1 MINFKINGI
10 SVTAQKGET
19 ILNVA
24 RRNGIYIPTM
34 CYLEKTSP
42 SASCRLCVVEVEGVD
57 GTVLSCQTK
66 PVDGIEVITN
76 SEALHKNRTDI
87 MKMYDVNHPLECGV
101 CDKSGA
107 CDLQN
112 KTLEFGVSSQ
122 AFSAKEQ
129 SRKIE
134 HWGMINYDPNLCIMC
149 EKCTHVCN
157 EVIGDDAIELK
168 FGGYNSTIVPKGS
181 DQLDCTNCGECIAVC
196 PVGAL
201 VSSDFQ
207 YTANAWEL
215 NQIPATCSH
224 CSAGCSLTYEVK
236 HASALNPEPSIYRV
250 TNNYE
255 YSTLCGA
262 GRFAYDFENK
272 SVSKNKEAFEKA
284 LQIFKDAKEIRF
296 DSIITNEEAYILQS
310 LKEKLGIR
318 LVNNDAYSYQRFL
331 KSYQEVT
338 NRLLYNANLDSI
350 KNSDHVI
357 VIGSRIATDNPAVR
371 YHLTMASKQNKAH
384 IVYMHP
390 IEDALMQNSV
400 TQFIKYEVGTEEG
413 VIALL
418 ADTLI
423 DSSVAPD
430 NVEKFLKGLDEGY
443 LSAESNVGEEEFE
456 LIAKKQKRAKKST
469 LVIGEDLIKHN
480 RAENIAKI
488 IGLIEEYS
496 TFDVV
501 IVPTQTNTLGV
512 SLICDL
518 EPSSSGLSVGYNV
531 NADFVLSSLGDG
543 DLDMPALN
551 QQEGT
556 FTSIDKRVVS
566 TNVALPYGG
575 YILNDIANCLGVNAK
590 YTIDYTKDLGGIDGF
605 RSVEFDSLKNFY
617 EKDGSDDRG
626 YILENIELNE
636 VKFTLE
642 NIEELP
648 SYDGIIIYK
657 SQPVLEFSRFTHKT
671 HQLASGSAKLVGSPQ
686 FAQVAKIADGDK
698 VVIELGDYKYSRYFE
713 VDKLLK
719 GTIALHNTFDIDSII
734 DGYRFNKVKIM
745 KDGK

>member
-284 LQIFKDAKEIRF
+284 LQTFKDAKEIRF

-456 LIAKKQKRAKKST
+456 LIAKKTK
-469 LVIGEDLIKHN
+469 
-480 RAENIAKI
+480 
-488 IGLIEEYS
+488 
-496 TFDVV
+496 
-501 IVPTQTNTLGV
+501 
-512 SLICDL
+512 
-518 EPSSSGLSVGYNV
+518 
-531 NADFVLSSLGDG
+531 
-543 DLDMPALN
+543 
-551 QQEGT
+551 
-556 FTSIDKRVVS
+556 TS
-566 TNVALPYGG
+566 
-575 YILNDIANCLGVNAK
+575 
-590 YTIDYTKDLGGIDGF
+590 
-605 RSVEFDSLKNFY
+605 
-617 EKDGSDDRG
+617 
-626 YILENIELNE
+626 
-636 VKFTLE
+636 
-642 NIEELP
+642 
-648 SYDGIIIYK
+648 
-657 SQPVLEFSRFTHKT
+657 
-671 HQLASGSAKLVGSPQ
+671 
-686 FAQVAKIADGDK
+686 
-698 VVIELGDYKYSRYFE
+698 
-713 VDKLLK
+713 
-719 GTIALHNTFDIDSII
+719 
-734 DGYRFNKVKIM
+734 
-745 KDGK
+745 